1 MNARSRLRFEI
12 LAGCALIAAV
22 LWGLIGPVS
31 RVALDEGVEPLE
43 IAFWRALLGGA
54 CYALHS
60 LWMRET
66 RVERRDVP
74 AVVGFGIV
82 GVALFYGA
90 YLIAVQTGGAALAS
104 VLLYTAP
111 AWVAVFS
118 ALFLHERLP
127 AIGWVGVFLSVLG
140 SVMIAFSD
148 AASGTPESLVGDAL
162 ALLGAITGAGYFLL
176 GRVLRPKLSLVAYIS
191 LTYGVAAITL
201 VVLALVLRVPL
212 LGYSPTVYGLLLLLA
227 IVPQLIGHTILNR
240 SLGYLPAVTVAIA
253 ILGEPVGAT
262 ILAAVFLGEDP
273 SALEVAGGLLLLAGV
288 YLGVRASVDRPEE
301 VPVDTDL

>member
-1 MNARSRLRFEI
+1 MGYLYV
-12 LAGCALIAAV
+12 LAAAV

-31 RVALDEGVEPLE
+31 RLALDEGVEPLE

-118 ALFLHERLP
+118 ALFLHERMTGRKVGAVALAVAGVAGIAVAGGAAGGVRLTGMAIFWGLLSGWTYALYYLFGKRYFGRYHPSTLFMYALP
-127 AIGWVGVFLSVLG
+127 IG
-140 SVMIAFSD
+140 
-148 AASGTPESLVGDAL
+148 AL
-162 ALLGAITGAGYFLL
+162 ALLPFFRFSPKTATAWMVLVFLAL
-176 GRVLRPKLSLVAYIS
+176 VPTYTAYLLYGIGLRRVEATRAATVATIEPV
-191 LTYGVAAITL
+191 VAAIAAYYAWNERL
-201 VVLALVLRVPL
+201 SVVGYLFAGLVIAAVVLM
-212 LGYSPTVYGLLLLLA
+212 
-227 IVPQLIGHTILNR
+227 
-240 SLGYLPAVTVAIA
+240 VT
-253 ILGEPVGAT
+253 GDGNGREGRR
-262 ILAAVFLGEDP
+262 ED
-273 SALEVAGGLLLLAGV
+273 ARE
-288 YLGVRASVDRPEE
+288 RP
-301 VPVDTDL
+301 